1 MMMRF
6 CTSFKF
12 EYIAAMPIIDFILH
26 IDQHLKDLI
35 AHYGTWIYGIIFLII
50 FCETGLVFLP
60 FLPGD
65 NLLFAAGAL
74 AAIGQ
79 LNPWLI
85 SAVLGSAAIAGDSTN
100 YWIGRKFGT
109 RIFSETRPFPSRKH
123 LATAELFFA
132 KHGGKSVL
140 IGRFMPFIRT
150 FTPFVAGMSLMPYA
164 RFLAFSV
171 SGTFLW
177 VGTLVPAGYF
187 LGQLPFV
194 KNNLTLIVLFIIG
207 LSLLPL
213 FIHGIQHYLAKR
225 QIKQNPTQF
234 EDLES

>member
-1 MMMRF
+1 
-6 CTSFKF
+6 
-12 EYIAAMPIIDFILH
+12 MPIIDFILH
-26 IDQHLKDLI
+26 IDQHLKELI
-35 AHYGTWIYGIIFLII
+35 LKDGIWIYAIIFLII
-50 FCETGLVFLP
+50 FCETGLVFMP

-85 SAVLGSAAIAGDSTN
+85 SLVLGAAAIIGDSTN

-109 RIFSETRPFPSRKH
+109 RLFSETRKFPSRKH
-123 LATAELFFA
+123 LATAEIFFE

-150 FTPFVAGMSLMPYA
+150 FTPFVAGMSEMPYG
-164 RFLAFSV
+164 RFLAFSI
-171 SGTFLW
+171 SGTILW

-187 LGQLPFV
+187 LGQLPIV
-194 KNNLTLIVLFIIG
+194 KENLTLIVLFIIG
-207 LSLLPL
+207 LSLLPI
-213 FIHGIQHYLAKR
+213 FIHGIQRYWAKR
-225 QIKQNPTQF
+225 QAKQNSNQI
-234 EDLES
+234 ED

>member
-1 MMMRF
+1 
-6 CTSFKF
+6 
-12 EYIAAMPIIDFILH
+12 MPLIDFILH
-26 IDQHLKDLI
+26 IDQHLKELI
-35 AHYGTWIYGIIFLII
+35 RTDGVWIYGIIFLII
-50 FCETGLVFLP
+50 FCETGLVFMP

-74 AAIGQ
+74 ASIGQ
-79 LNPWLI
+79 LDPWLI
-85 SAVLGSAAIAGDSTN
+85 SAVLGAAAIIGDSTN
-100 YWIGRKFGT
+100 YWIGRKFGS
-109 RIFSETRPFPSRKH
+109 RLFSETRKFPSRKH
-123 LATAELFFA
+123 LATAEEFFE

-150 FTPFVAGMSLMPYA
+150 FTPFVAGMSEMPYA

-171 SGTFLW
+171 GGTFLW

-207 LSLLPL
+207 ISLLPI
-213 FIHGIQHYLAKR
+213 FIHGIQRYFAKR
-225 QIKQNPTQF
+225 SQTQ
-234 EDLES
+234 LEE

>member
-1 MMMRF
+1 
-6 CTSFKF
+6 
-12 EYIAAMPIIDFILH
+12 MPIIDFILH
-26 IDQHLKDLI
+26 IDQHLIELI
-35 AHYGTWIYGIIFLII
+35 RDKGAWVYGVIFLII
-50 FCETGLVFLP
+50 FCETGLVFMP

-85 SAVLGSAAIAGDSTN
+85 SAVLGSAAIIGDSTN

-109 RIFSETRPFPSRKH
+109 RLFSETRKFPSRKH
-123 LATAELFFA
+123 LATAEAFFK

-150 FTPFVAGMSLMPYA
+150 FTPFVAGTSEMPYG
-164 RFLAFSV
+164 RFVAFSV

-187 LGQLPFV
+187 LGQLPIV
-194 KNNLTLIVLFIIG
+194 KDNLTLIVLFIIG
-207 LSLLPL
+207 LSMLPL

-225 QIKQNPTQF
+225 QAKQNQI
-234 EDLES
+234 ED

>member
-1 MMMRF
+1 
-6 CTSFKF
+6 
-12 EYIAAMPIIDFILH
+12 MPIIDFILH
-26 IDQHLKDLI
+26 IDQHLIELIKDKGVWVY
-35 AHYGTWIYGIIFLII
+35 AIIFLII
-50 FCETGLVFLP
+50 FCETGLVFMP

-85 SAVLGSAAIAGDSTN
+85 SAVLGSAAIIGDSTN
-100 YWIGRKFGT
+100 YWIGRKYGT
-109 RIFSETRPFPSRKH
+109 RLFSEKRKFPSKSH
-123 LATAELFFA
+123 LAAAEVFFE

-150 FTPFVAGMSLMPYA
+150 FTPFVAGMSLMPYG
-164 RFLAFSV
+164 RFVAFSV
-171 SGTFLW
+171 SGTILW

-187 LGQLPFV
+187 LGQLPIV
-194 KNNLTLIVLFIIG
+194 KDNLTLIVLFIIG

-213 FIHGIQHYLAKR
+213 FIHGFQHWLAKR
-225 QIKQNPTQF
+225 QAKQNPNQI
-234 EDLES
+234 ED

>member
-1 MMMRF
+1 
-6 CTSFKF
+6 
-12 EYIAAMPIIDFILH
+12 MPIIDFILH
-26 IDQHLKDLI
+26 IDQHLIELI
-35 AHYGTWIYGIIFLII
+35 REKGVWVYGIIFLII
-50 FCETGLVFLP
+50 FCETGLVFMP

-79 LNPWLI
+79 LNPWII
-85 SAVLGSAAIAGDSTN
+85 SAVLGSAAIIGDSTN

-109 RIFSETRPFPSRKH
+109 RLFSETRKFPSRKH
-123 LATAELFFA
+123 LATAEIFFN

-150 FTPFVAGMSLMPYA
+150 FTPFVAGMSEMPYG
-164 RFLAFSV
+164 RFVAFSV
-171 SGTFLW
+171 GGTFLW

-207 LSLLPL
+207 LSMLPI
-213 FIHGIQHYLAKR
+213 FIHGIQHFLAKR
-225 QIKQNPTQF
+225 QAKQNPNQI
-234 EDLES
+234 ED

>member
-1 MMMRF
+1 
-6 CTSFKF
+6 
-12 EYIAAMPIIDFILH
+12 MPLIDFILH

-35 AHYGTWIYGIIFLII
+35 AQYGTWIYGIIFLII
-50 FCETGLVFLP
+50 FCETGLVFMP

-79 LNPWLI
+79 LNPWFI
-85 SAVLGSAAIAGDSTN
+85 SAVLGSAAIIGDSTN

-109 RIFSETRPFPSRKH
+109 RLFSETRKFPSRQH
-123 LATAELFFA
+123 LTSAEIFFA

-150 FTPFVAGMSLMPYA
+150 FTPFVAGMSEMPYA
-164 RFLAFSV
+164 RFVAFSV

-187 LGQLPFV
+187 LGQLPIV
-194 KNNLTLIVLFIIG
+194 KDNLTLIVLFIIG
-207 LSLLPL
+207 LSILPL
-213 FIHGIQHYLAKR
+213 FIHAIQRHLAKR
-225 QIKQNPTQF
+225 QAKNNPSQI
-234 EDLES
+234 EE

>member
-1 MMMRF
+1 
-6 CTSFKF
+6 
-12 EYIAAMPIIDFILH
+12 MPLIDFILH
-26 IDQHLKDLI
+26 IDQHLKEFI
-35 AHYGTWIYGIIFLII
+35 SQYGTWVYAAIFLII
-50 FCETGLVFLP
+50 FCETGLVFMP

-79 LNPWLI
+79 LDPWLI
-85 SAVLGSAAIAGDSTN
+85 SGVLGAAAIIGDSTN
-100 YWIGRKFGT
+100 YWIGRKYGT
-109 RIFSETRPFPSRKH
+109 RLFSETRKFPSRKH
-123 LATAELFFA
+123 LATAEAFFQ

-150 FTPFVAGMSLMPYA
+150 FTPFVAGMSTMPYL

-171 SGTFLW
+171 SGTILW

-194 KNNLTLIVLFIIG
+194 KENLTLIVLIIIG

-213 FIHGIQHYLAKR
+213 FIQGARHYLEKR
-225 QIKQNPTQF
+225 RSRN
-234 EDLES
+234 

>member
-1 MMMRF
+1 
-6 CTSFKF
+6 
-12 EYIAAMPIIDFILH
+12 MPLIDFILH
-26 IDQHLKDLI
+26 IDQHLKELI
-35 AHYGTWIYGIIFLII
+35 RADGVWIYGIIFLII
-50 FCETGLVFLP
+50 FCETGLVFMP

-79 LNPWLI
+79 LDPWLI
-85 SAVLGSAAIAGDSTN
+85 SAVLGAAAIIGDSTN
-100 YWIGRKFGT
+100 YWIGRKFGSHL
-109 RIFSETRPFPSRKH
+109 FSETRKFPSRKH
-123 LATAELFFA
+123 LATAEEFFE

-150 FTPFVAGMSLMPYA
+150 FTPFVAGMSEMPYT

-171 SGTFLW
+171 GGTFLW

-207 LSLLPL
+207 ISLLPI
-213 FIHGIQHYLAKR
+213 FVHGIRRFFAKR
-225 QIKQNPTQF
+225 SQTQ
-234 EDLES
+234 LEE

>member
-1 MMMRF
+1 
-6 CTSFKF
+6 
-12 EYIAAMPIIDFILH
+12 MPLIDFILH
-26 IDQHLKDLI
+26 IDQHLKEFI
-35 AHYGTWIYGIIFLII
+35 NQYGTWVYAAIFLII
-50 FCETGLVFLP
+50 FCETGLVFMP

-79 LNPWLI
+79 LDPWLI
-85 SAVLGSAAIAGDSTN
+85 SGVLGSAAIIGDSTN
-100 YWIGRKFGT
+100 YWIGRKYGT
-109 RIFSETRPFPSRKH
+109 RLFSETRRFPSRKH
-123 LATAELFFA
+123 LATAEAFFQ

-150 FTPFVAGMSLMPYA
+150 FTPFVAGMSTMPYL

-171 SGTFLW
+171 SGTILW

-194 KNNLTLIVLFIIG
+194 KENLTLIVLIIIG

-213 FIHGIQHYLAKR
+213 FIQGARHYLAKR
-225 QIKQNPTQF
+225 RSNT
-234 EDLES
+234 

>member
-1 MMMRF
+1 
-6 CTSFKF
+6 
-12 EYIAAMPIIDFILH
+12 MPIIDFILH

-35 AHYGTWIYGIIFLII
+35 THYGTWIYGIIFLII
-50 FCETGLVFLP
+50 FCETGLVFMP

-85 SAVLGSAAIAGDSTN
+85 SAVLGSAAIIGDSTN

-109 RIFSETRPFPSRKH
+109 RLFSETRKFPSRKH
-123 LATAELFFA
+123 LATAEVFFE

-150 FTPFVAGMSLMPYA
+150 FTPFVAGMSEMPYL
-164 RFLAFSV
+164 RFVAFSV
-171 SGTFLW
+171 SGTILW

-194 KNNLTLIVLFIIG
+194 RDNLTLIVLFIIG
-207 LSLLPL
+207 LSMLPL

-225 QIKQNPTQF
+225 QAKQNPNQI
-234 EDLES
+234 ED

>member
-1 MMMRF
+1 
-6 CTSFKF
+6 
-12 EYIAAMPIIDFILH
+12 MPLIDFILH
-26 IDQHLKDLI
+26 IDQHLKELI
-35 AHYGTWIYGIIFLII
+35 RTDGVWIYGIIFLII
-50 FCETGLVFLP
+50 FCETGLVFMP

-74 AAIGQ
+74 ASIGQ
-79 LNPWLI
+79 LDPWLI
-85 SAVLGSAAIAGDSTN
+85 SAVLGAAAILGDSTN
-100 YWIGRKFGT
+100 YWIGRKFGS
-109 RIFSETRPFPSRKH
+109 RLFSETRKFPSRKH
-123 LATAELFFA
+123 LATAEEFFE

-150 FTPFVAGMSLMPYA
+150 FTPFVAGMSEMPYA

-171 SGTFLW
+171 GGTFLW

-207 LSLLPL
+207 ISLLPI
-213 FIHGIQHYLAKR
+213 FIHGIQRYFAKR
-225 QIKQNPTQF
+225 SQTQ
-234 EDLES
+234 LEE

>member
-1 MMMRF
+1 
-6 CTSFKF
+6 
-12 EYIAAMPIIDFILH
+12 MPIIDFIFH
-26 IDQHLKDLI
+26 IDQHLIELI
-35 AHYGTWIYGIIFLII
+35 RDHGIWVYAVIFLII
-50 FCETGLVFLP
+50 FCETGIVFLP

-85 SAVLGSAAIAGDSTN
+85 SAVLGSAAIIGDSTN
-100 YWIGRKFGT
+100 YWIGRKYGT
-109 RIFSETRPFPSRKH
+109 RLFSETRKFPSRKH
-123 LATAELFFA
+123 LAHAEVFFQ
-132 KHGGKSVL
+132 KHGGKSVI

-150 FTPFVAGMSLMPYA
+150 FTPFVAGMSKMPYPS
-164 RFLAFSV
+164 FLAYSV

-187 LGQLPFV
+187 LGQLPIV
-194 KNNLTLIVLFIIG
+194 KDNLTLIVLFIIG
-207 LSLLPL
+207 LSLLPI

-225 QIKQNPTQF
+225 QAAKHNLNQI
-234 EDLES
+234 ED

>member
-1 MMMRF
+1 MN
-6 CTSFKF
+6 
-12 EYIAAMPIIDFILH
+12 PIDFILH
-26 IDQHLKDLI
+26 IDQHLIELI
-35 AHYGTWIYGIIFLII
+35 RRDGVWIYGIIFLII

-85 SAVLGSAAIAGDSTN
+85 SAVLGSAAIIGDSTN

-109 RIFSETRPFPSRKH
+109 RLFSETRKFPSRKH
-123 LATAELFFA
+123 LATAEIFFE

-150 FTPFVAGMSLMPYA
+150 FTPFVAGMSLMPYG
-164 RFLAFSV
+164 RFVAFSV

-194 KNNLTLIVLFIIG
+194 KNHLTLIVLFIIG

-213 FIHGIQHYLAKR
+213 FVHGIQHYFARR
-225 QIKQNPTQF
+225 QIKQNPNQI
-234 EDLES
+234 ED

>member
-1 MMMRF
+1 
-6 CTSFKF
+6 
-12 EYIAAMPIIDFILH
+12 MPLIDFILH

-35 AHYGTWIYGIIFLII
+35 NQDGVWIYAIIFLII
-50 FCETGLVFLP
+50 FCETGLVFMP

-79 LNPWLI
+79 LDPWLI
-85 SAVLGSAAIAGDSTN
+85 SAVLGSAAIIGDSTN
-100 YWIGRKFGT
+100 YWIGKKFGS
-109 RIFSETRPFPSRKH
+109 RLFSETRKFPSRKH
-123 LATAELFFA
+123 LATAEEFFA
-132 KHGGKSVL
+132 RHGGKSVF

-150 FTPFVAGMSLMPYA
+150 FTPFVAGMSEMPYA

-171 SGTFLW
+171 SGTVLW

-194 KNNLTLIVLFIIG
+194 KDNLTIIVLVIIG
-207 LSLLPL
+207 LSLLPI
-213 FIHGIQHYLAKR
+213 FIHGIRRFIANRSQ
-225 QIKQNPTQF
+225 TQ
-234 EDLES
+234 LEE